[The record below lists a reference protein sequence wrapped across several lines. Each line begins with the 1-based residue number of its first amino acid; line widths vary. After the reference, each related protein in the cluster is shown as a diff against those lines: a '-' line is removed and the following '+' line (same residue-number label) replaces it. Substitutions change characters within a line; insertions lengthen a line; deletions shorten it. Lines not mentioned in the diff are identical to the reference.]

1 VSECV
6 LCASLFLGFVLKV
19 KPFGSLGGSV
29 RGQVLEGERIER
41 KIVVSRGGMGIRAEE
56 KASAG
61 RIQEWW

>member
-1 VSECV
+1 MSVCCV
-6 LCASLFLGFVLKV
+6 RVFFGFC
-19 KPFGSLGGSV
+19 FEGERSLGGSV

-41 KIVVSRGGMGIRAEE
+41 KIVVSRSGMGIRAEE

>member
-1 VSECV
+1 
-6 LCASLFLGFVLKV
+6 
-19 KPFGSLGGSV
+19 
-29 RGQVLEGERIER
+29 LEGERIER